1 VCSQRW
7 NATTAYIGGNR
18 VSQTCGGT
26 TQNYQASFFT
36 QNQDPC
42 TNSGAAGSGFPWTPK
57 GACLGGPSPTATR
70 TPTFAPPAGLAGSMG
85 VVDCNGDITTPVGLT
100 WNAVSGASSYTLKR
114 AASADGPFDTWAVN
128 IVGTSFHYG
137 VKPVGVAYF
146 VVTANDANGGSSPD
160 SAAVSTTWAI
170 PGCPAPSATPTARP
184 RPTPTTNCGTQP
196 TIPPPPPVVPGIS
209 IAFGGPSYG
218 YVRLVWNDSTGA
230 RRYDVLRATTSG
242 GPYTVIG
249 STPQFTTLYE
259 DHAGVAGTKY
269 YYAVRAGS
277 PYILGTEPPCESV
290 VTSSAASSSEVSI
303 VY

>member
-1 VCSQRW
+1 VR
-7 NATTAYIGGNR
+7 
-18 VSQTCGGT
+18 
-26 TQNYQASFFT
+26 QNYQAQFASIGT
-36 QNQDPC
+36 DPC
-42 TNSGAAGSGFPWTPK
+42 LGSGAWKAQAVCT
-57 GACLGGPSPTATR
+57 GGPSPTATR
-70 TPTFAPPAGLAGSMG
+70 TPTFAPPANLAASMG
-85 VVDCNGDITTPVGLT
+85 VVDCNGDITTPVGLS
-100 WNAVSGASSYTLKR
+100 WNGVSGASSYTLKR
-114 AASADGPFDTWAVN
+114 GASASGPFDTWAVN

-137 VKPVGVAYF
+137 VKPVAPAYF
-146 VVTANDANGGSSPD
+146 VVAANDAASGGASPD
-160 SAAVSTTWAI
+160 SAAVFTTWAV

-184 RPTPTTNCGTQP
+184 RPTPTVNCGTQP

-230 RRYDVLRATTSG
+230 RRYDVLRATVSG

-249 STPQFTTLYE
+249 STPQFTTLYD

-290 VTSSAASSSEVSI
+290 VTSSAALSSEVSI